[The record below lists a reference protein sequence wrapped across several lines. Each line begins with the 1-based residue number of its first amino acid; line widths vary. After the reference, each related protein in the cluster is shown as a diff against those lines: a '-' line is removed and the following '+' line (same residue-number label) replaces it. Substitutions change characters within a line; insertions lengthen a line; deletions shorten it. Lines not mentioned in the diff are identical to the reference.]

1 MRQRMSALLVQV
13 VASCEADSLWNTD
26 IEDEGAVV
34 GVVVVG
40 ACVDNAV
47 GAVSDSVV

>member
-34 GVVVVG
+34 GVVVG